1 MLECFCSGRPS
12 EVDDDKLKAIIESI
26 MLLTVREV
34 AKQVNVSHKT
44 IENPIKRQG
53 LVKNLDISVHRTH
66 IHRVNICDTHFK
78 RNAFDPYRKKI
89 SLAMKNRSFIIRSI
103 EKIHGPGM
111 VNQHKPCQKLQ

>member
-53 LVKNLDISVHRTH
+53 HVKNFDISVPHELKEIH
-66 IHRVNICDTHFK
+66 LIHRINICYTHFK
-78 RNAFDPYRKKI
+78 LNAFDPFREKL
-89 SLAMKNRSFIIRSI
+89 SLAMKNGSFTIRSI
-103 EKIHGPGM
+103 EKDH
-111 VNQHKPCQKLQ
+111 